1 MSLEQITESFLS
13 EAAEL
18 VDDLEA
24 GLLTLEDDPSPA
36 RIDAVFRALHT
47 LKGSGS
53 MFGFV
58 ELSGFVHHF
67 ETAFEEVR
75 AGRRGVDP
83 RIVGAALAACDIVR
97 ALIELPPGSE
107 AARDRAGD
115 SLAMEVLQKLN
126 AADAALAGG
135 QPSAAQPGDSAPAPE
150 AGEAAMAQLGHDT
163 GSSAPQTRWRIRYQP
178 AANDLRNGARPD
190 LLVEELLALGEGTV
204 RMDASRVPDLAAL
217 DPTEASL
224 GWIVDVSGAMSRED
238 IDDVFVFADDAEIAV
253 ERVDAPSPETESP
266 DLPESTRVT
275 ETARPPAPASA
286 PEDRPPARERSSA
299 AMAKAETL
307 KVPATR
313 VDQMM
318 ETLGELVIAQSR
330 LMQGAT
336 RHRDPALEGAIEEVE
351 RLVLTLREAA
361 LSMRML
367 PVETVFGKFRRV
379 VRDLSDSLGK
389 EVELQTRGGETEV
402 DKNVLDR
409 LTDPLV
415 HMLRNS
421 LDHGLEAP
429 EARLAAGKPRT
440 GTVRLSARQDGGSI
454 VLEIADDGRGLNTDA
469 IRRRAIDK
477 GLISA
482 EDGLTDQQVMALIF
496 AAGFSTAETVS
507 DVSGRGVGMDAVCQ
521 TVDALGGTVD
531 VASKP
536 GQGTRISLTL
546 PVSLAIVE
554 GLRVKVGKD
563 VCVLPLA
570 SVDECVDMPPDG
582 TERASGRSSITVRGE
597 LLPVVDLEA
606 VMGWHRDRDTGRQ
619 RRLVIVRSG
628 GQRIALGV
636 DDILGQAQTVVKP
649 LSPFHSG
656 CKGLAGATILGDGSV
671 ALILDVP
678 GAISAAYDLRRA
690 AR

>member
-18 VDDLEA
+18 VDELEA
-24 GLLTLEDDPSPA
+24 ELLILEDDPAPR

-67 ETAFEEVR
+67 ETAFEELR
-75 AGRRGVDP
+75 AGRRSVDP
-83 RIVGAALAACDIVR
+83 DLVGAALAACDIVR
-97 ALIELPPGSE
+97 TLIDLPAGSDAARE
-107 AARDRAGD
+107 AADTGAAREVLQRLNAASAPTDPGETGSPTRAGD
-115 SLAMEVLQKLN
+115 AEP
-126 AADAALAGG
+126 ARETADAA
-135 QPSAAQPGDSAPAPE
+135 SST
-150 AGEAAMAQLGHDT
+150 GH
-163 GSSAPQTRWRIRYQP
+163 WRIRYRP
-178 AANDLRNGARPD
+178 AEDDLRNGARPD
-190 LLVEELLALGEGTV
+190 LLVEELLGLGAGTV
-204 RMDASRVPDLAAL
+204 RIEAAAVPELQDI
-217 DPTEASL
+217 DPAESYLTWVVEL
-224 GWIVDVSGAMSRED
+224 SGGMSRDD
-238 IDDVFVFADDAEIAV
+238 IDDVFVFSDEADITV
-253 ERVDAPSPETESP
+253 EPLEP
-266 DLPESTRVT
+266 
-275 ETARPPAPASA
+275 
-286 PEDRPPARERSSA
+286 SSA
-299 AMAKAETL
+299 APDKPSATMGLDPADTVPDPKGPEAAPPPQAREGAPAASGKSETL
-307 KVPATR
+307 KVPAAR

-330 LMQGAT
+330 LLQGAT
-336 RHRDPALEGAIEEVE
+336 RYRDPALEGAIEEVE

-367 PVETVFGKFRRV
+367 PVETVFGRFRRV
-379 VRDLSDSLGK
+379 VRDLSESLGK
-389 EVELQTRGGETEV
+389 DVDLQTRGGDTEV

-421 LDHGLEAP
+421 LDHGLESP
-429 EARLAAGKPRT
+429 EAREAAGKSRT
-440 GTVRLSARQDGGSI
+440 GIVRLSARQEGGSI
-454 VLEIADDGRGLNTDA
+454 VLEIADDGRGLDTEA
-469 IRRRAIDK
+469 IRSRAIEK

-482 EDGLTDQQVMALIF
+482 EDTPSESQIMGLIF
-496 AAGFSTAETVS
+496 APGFSTAATVS
-507 DVSGRGVGMDAVCQ
+507 DVSGRGVGMDAVRQ
-521 TVDALGGTVD
+521 TVDALGGSVD

-546 PVSLAIVE
+546 PVSLAIVD
-554 GLRVKVGKD
+554 GLRVTVGKD
-563 VCVLPLA
+563 VCVLPLS
-570 SVDECVDMPPDG
+570 SVDECVDMPAEG
-582 TERASGRSSITVRGE
+582 TDRPSGRSSITVRGE

-606 VMGWHRDRDTGRQ
+606 VMGWNRNRDATRP
-619 RRLVIVRSG
+619 RRMVIVQSG
-628 GQRIALGV
+628 GQRIGLGV

-649 LSPFHSG
+649 LSPFHRG
-656 CKGLAGATILGDGSV
+656 CKGLAGATITGDGSV

>member
-13 EAAEL
+13 EATEL

-97 ALIELPPGSE
+97 ALIDLPPGSA

-115 SLAMEVLQKLN
+115 EAAMEVLRNLN
-126 AADAALAGG
+126 AADAAVGASPFSQDDPADRALPSGAGQADG
-135 QPSAAQPGDSAPAPE
+135 PSAGWA
-150 AGEAAMAQLGHDT
+150 H
-163 GSSAPQTRWRIRYQP
+163 WRIRYQP
-178 AANDLRNGARPD
+178 AENDLQNGARPD

-238 IDDVFVFADDAEIAV
+238 IDDVFVFADDAEIVV
-253 ERVDAPSPETESP
+253 ERIDAPSPEAESP
-266 DLPESTRVT
+266 EPSESAAVT
-275 ETARPPAPASA
+275 EAARPPAPAPT
-286 PEDRPPARERSSA
+286 PEDRPAAREPSSA

-307 KVPATR
+307 KVPAAR

-389 EVELQTRGGETEV
+389 DVELQTRGGETEV

-429 EARLAAGKPRT
+429 EARLQAGKSRT

-454 VLEIADDGRGLNTDA
+454 VLEIADDGRGLNMEV

-482 EDGLTDQQVMALIF
+482 EDSLSGQQIMALIF

-507 DVSGRGVGMDAVCQ
+507 DVSGRGVGMDAVRQ

-582 TERASGRSSITVRGE
+582 TERASGRNSITVRGE

-606 VMGWHRDRDTGRQ
+606 VMGWHRDRDTNRQ

-628 GQRIALGV
+628 GQRIGLGV

>member
-75 AGRRGVDP
+75 AGRRSVEP

-97 ALIELPPGSE
+97 ALIDLPPGSE
-107 AARDRAGD
+107 VARDRASDD
-115 SLAMEVLQKLN
+115 SALGVLQKLN
-126 AADAALAGG
+126 ADGTGSEPTAVDPGAPAAGSADANAMEARGG
-135 QPSAAQPGDSAPAPE
+135 QDAAQSAPE
-150 AGEAAMAQLGHDT
+150 
-163 GSSAPQTRWRIRYQP
+163 SRWRIRYQP
-178 AANDLRNGARPD
+178 AEADLRNGARPD
-190 LLVEELLALGEGTV
+190 LLVEELLALGQGTV

-224 GWIVDVSGAMSRED
+224 GWIVDLSGTMSRDD
-238 IDDVFVFADDAEIAV
+238 IDDVFVFADDAEVIVETIDTTGTGTDGPAV
-253 ERVDAPSPETESP
+253 PEGPWATEP
-266 DLPESTRVT
+266 
-275 ETARPPAPASA
+275 AGRPAAPAEPS
-286 PEDRPPARERSSA
+286 DRPDAREVSTAS
-299 AMAKAETL
+299 MSKAELL
-307 KVPATR
+307 KVPAAR

-330 LMQGAT
+330 LLQGAT
-336 RHRDPALEGAIEEVE
+336 RYRDPALEGSIEEVE
-351 RLVLTLREAA
+351 RLILTLREAA

-379 VRDLSDSLGK
+379 VRDLSESLGK
-389 EVELQTRGGETEV
+389 DVELETRGGETEV

-421 LDHGLEAP
+421 LDHGLEGP
-429 EARLAAGKPRT
+429 EARLAAGKSRT

-454 VLEIADDGRGLNTDA
+454 VLEIADDGRGLNVDV

-482 EDGLTDQQVMALIF
+482 DDSMSEQQIMALIF

-507 DVSGRGVGMDAVCQ
+507 DVSGRGVGMDAVRQ

-531 VASKP
+531 VASKS

-582 TERASGRSSITVRGE
+582 TKRASGRSSITVRGE

-606 VMGWHRDRDTGRQ
+606 VMGWQRARGTARQ
-619 RRLVIVRSG
+619 RRMVIVQSG
-628 GQRIALGV
+628 GQRIGLGV

-649 LSPFHSG
+649 LSPFHGG

-690 AR
+690 AK

>member
-18 VDDLEA
+18 VDELEA

-75 AGRRGVDP
+75 SGRRGVDP
-83 RIVGAALAACDIVR
+83 QIVGAALAACDIVR
-97 ALIELPPGSE
+97 ALIELPAGSD
-107 AARDRAGD
+107 AARARANDDKARG
-115 SLAMEVLQKLN
+115 VLEKLN
-126 AADAALAGG
+126 ATQAEAAG
-135 QPSAAQPGDSAPAPE
+135 APAVPHADGPE
-150 AGEAAMAQLGHDT
+150 MPETDDGT
-163 GSSAPQTRWRIRYQP
+163 GPDQDATGGTWRVRYQP
-178 AANDLRNGARPD
+178 AEDDLRNGARPD
-190 LLVEELLALGEGTV
+190 LLVEELLGLGEGTV
-204 RMDASRVPDLAAL
+204 RIEASRVPDLATL
-217 DPTEASL
+217 DPSEGYL
-224 GWIVDVSGAMSRED
+224 EWIVDLSGAMSRED
-238 IDDVFVFADDAEIAV
+238 IDDVFVFSDEAEITV
-253 ERVDAPSPETESP
+253 ERLET
-266 DLPESTRVT
+266 
-275 ETARPPAPASA
+275 PPADATLDPPSSDGPADAQAQPSVDGAVAPRPAEAAAPKEMASA
-286 PEDRPPARERSSA
+286 SVP
-299 AMAKAETL
+299 KAETL
-307 KVPATR
+307 KVPAGR

-330 LMQGAT
+330 LLQGAT
-336 RHRDPALEGAIEEVE
+336 RYRDPALEGAIEEVE
-351 RLVLTLREAA
+351 RLILTLREAA

-421 LDHGLEAP
+421 LDHGLEGP
-429 EARLAAGKPRT
+429 EARLAAGKSPT

-454 VLEIADDGRGLNTDA
+454 VLEIADDGRGLNTEV
-469 IRRRAIDK
+469 IRRRAIEK
-477 GLISA
+477 GLIS
-482 EDGLTDQQVMALIF
+482 EDDALTEQQVMGLIF
-496 AAGFSTAETVS
+496 AAGFSTAEQVS
-507 DVSGRGVGMDAVCQ
+507 DVSGRGVGMDAVRQ
-521 TVDALGGTVD
+521 TVDALGGAVD

-570 SVDECVDMPPDG
+570 SVDECVDMPESG
-582 TERASGRSSITVRGE
+582 TDRPSGRSSITVRGE

-606 VMGWHRDRDTGRQ
+606 VMGWHRDVHSSRQ
-619 RRLVIVRSG
+619 RRLVIVQSS
-628 GQRIALGV
+628 GQRIGLGV

-649 LSPFHSG
+649 LSPFHQG
-656 CKGLAGATILGDGSV
+656 CKGLAGATILGDGAV

>member
-75 AGRRGVDP
+75 AGRRGVEP

-97 ALIELPPGSE
+97 ALIDLPPGSE
-107 AARDRAGD
+107 AARERASDDAAQG
-115 SLAMEVLQKLN
+115 VLQKLN
-126 AADAALAGG
+126 SAGAAPTMPEPPPAEHGATGAEPRVADSEDACDG
-135 QPSAAQPGDSAPAPE
+135 QHGAPPAS
-150 AGEAAMAQLGHDT
+150 QH
-163 GSSAPQTRWRIRYQP
+163 RWRIRYQP
-178 AANDLRNGARPD
+178 AENDLRNGARPE
-190 LLVEELLALGEGTV
+190 LLVEELLALGDGTV

-217 DPTEASL
+217 DPTEATL
-224 GWIVDVSGAMSRED
+224 GWIVELSGTMSRED
-238 IDDVFVFADDAEIAV
+238 IDDVFVFADDAEIVVEPIDTSPPGTGMPAANDGPAAV
-253 ERVDAPSPETESP
+253 E
-266 DLPESTRVT
+266 
-275 ETARPPAPASA
+275 ASA
-286 PEDRPPARERSSA
+286 EPAAPRDRPEAREASASS
-299 AMAKAETL
+299 MAKAELL
-307 KVPATR
+307 KVPAAR

-330 LMQGAT
+330 LLQGAT
-336 RHRDPALEGAIEEVE
+336 RYRDPALEGAIEEVE
-351 RLVLTLREAA
+351 RLILTLREAA

-389 EVELQTRGGETEV
+389 DVELQTRGGDTEV

-421 LDHGLEAP
+421 LDHGLEGP
-429 EARLAAGKPRT
+429 EARLAAGKSRT
-440 GTVRLSARQDGGSI
+440 GIVRLSARQDGGSI
-454 VLEIADDGRGLNTDA
+454 VLEIADDGRGLNVDV

-482 EDGLTDQQVMALIF
+482 DDTLSEQQVMALIF

-507 DVSGRGVGMDAVCQ
+507 DVSGRGVGMDAVRQ

-606 VMGWHRDRDTGRQ
+606 VMGWQRARDTARQ
-619 RRLVIVRSG
+619 RRLVIVQSG
-628 GQRIALGV
+628 GQRIGLGV